1 MKVQWGSVCLSGGV
15 VYTVWHNG
23 LPQDISLWQHLKQ
36 IAGLEK
42 KRAEKEEICPSEELI
57 LSGPRE
63 YFILGHG
70 SRRALRRVLL
80 TGEQRHPCKTIF

>member
-1 MKVQWGSVCLSGGV
+1 MAALKTNSPAAGG
-15 VYTVWHNG
+15 
-23 LPQDISLWQHLKQ
+23 KK
-36 IAGLEK
+36 AG
-42 KRAEKEEICPSEELI
+42 KEEICPSEELI